1 MTPLTHPAKKINQVE
16 SIQKFCFCLSI
27 SNFLVFI
34 IKTVREMIVDHV
46 RSGVKRVSD
55 DSPLSLR
62 LVKPW
67 RSGSDNL
74 RAGPRVDKGGHC
86 FSPSTTHCY
95 VILSHWAAQAEE
107 WLDIANFL
115 HFQIPSVFTLGQ
127 QSRIIC
133 KLSYFY
139 LTRTWKFLIWP
150 V

>member
-1 MTPLTHPAKKINQVE
+1 MY
-16 SIQKFCFCLSI
+16 
-27 SNFLVFI
+27 VFI
-34 IKTVREMIVDHV
+34 MFRGHYVFVYRSPTSLCSSSRLWGRWYIVDHV

-62 LVKPW
+62 LAKPW

-74 RAGPRVDKGGHC
+74 RAGPSVDNGGHC

-95 VILSHWAAQAEE
+95 VYIILSRWAAQAEE

-127 QSRIIC
+127 QSRIMC